1 MRINPNRRTS
11 NERLIIIN
19 IDVTIPRKGNTGN
32 LPMAIGTLNP
42 SFTGFLYLKYINEA
56 LITINTAK
64 IVKFVRFA
72 TVFKSPRNKNNID
85 AITTA
90 TIAAQ
95 GVLNLFNTEHFS
107 PPLLHSAFTK
117 Q

>member
-1 MRINPNRRTS
+1 MKSKTTPIIMRINPNRRTS

-64 IVKFVRFA
+64 IVKFVRF
-72 TVFKSPRNKNNID
+72 FLNRQEIK
-85 AITTA
+85 TT
-90 TIAAQ
+90 
-95 GVLNLFNTEHFS
+95 
-107 PPLLHSAFTK
+107 
-117 Q
+117 